1 MSLFASITDPT
12 DLNAVRQVVAASP
25 RPEAL
30 VPLGIDRLVIG
41 PKAALGVARELRG
54 QLERRGIRSPRAR
67 VLLIADA
74 TLIRRR
80 ESDLKALVRNLLDDE
95 GFAVET
101 LVLGDAHHS
110 LHADDAALDE
120 AERRAAKVDAVV
132 SVGSGTISDIAKVAT
147 DRVGGIPFVLV
158 QTAASV
164 DGYTDNV
171 SVVLRAGAKRTIP
184 SRWPDVVLADTE
196 TIAAAP
202 VELNTAGLGELLSLY
217 TAPADWWLASRVGLD
232 PSFHETPRDL
242 LLTFAGNPREWAP
255 GLADGAPAAVDQL
268 TRVLAIRGIGT
279 GIAGST
285 ACLSGVEHLVSH
297 MLDMHAAARGLE
309 TGLHGAQVGV
319 ASLVA
324 AAAWELLLAR
334 LADSGGVARRQP
346 VDREAAER
354 TVLATFAE
362 LDPSGSLGAEC
373 WADCARKLDAVEANA
388 ERIDALL
395 DELPALLER
404 GEPALIR
411 VDDLAAAL
419 RAGGAAA
426 SPAELQSWLDDDIW
440 QWAVTNL
447 HRMRNRFTVVDL
459 LDLLGWWGPDDVEA
473 VLQRARRAGEGVLA

>member
-12 DLNAVRQVVAASP
+12 DLDAVREVVAASP
-25 RPEAL
+25 KSEAL

-41 PKAALGVARELRG
+41 PTASLGVARELRG
-54 QLERRGIRSPRAR
+54 QLVRRGIVAAR
-67 VLLIADA
+67 PTVLLIVDA
-74 TLIRRR
+74 TFIRRR
-80 ESDLKALVRNLLDDE
+80 ESDLKALVRNQLEDE
-95 GFAVET
+95 GFVVET

-120 AERRAAKVDAVV
+120 AEKAAARVHAVV

-202 VELNTAGLGELLSLY
+202 IALNTAGLGELLSLY

-232 PSFHETPRDL
+232 DTFHETPRDL

-255 GLADGAPAAVDQL
+255 GLAEGAPAAVEQL

-279 GIAGST
+279 GIAGTT

-334 LADSGGVARRQP
+334 LADGTPRRRP
-346 VDREAAER
+346 IDREAAR
-354 TVLATFAE
+354 ADVLATFADI
-362 LDPSGSLGAEC
+362 DPSGSLGAEC
-373 WADCARKLDAVEANA
+373 WADCERKLDAIEANA
-388 ERIDALL
+388 DRLDALL
-395 DELPALLER
+395 DELPALLES
-404 GEPALIR
+404 GEPALTR

-419 RAGGAAA
+419 RAGGSAA
-426 SPAELQSWLDDDIW
+426 SPAELQEWLDDDIW
-440 QWAVTNL
+440 QWAVANC

-459 LDLLGWWGPDDVEA
+459 LEQLGWWGPDDVAA
-473 VLQRARRAGEGVLA
+473 VLNRARRAGEGVLA

>member
-12 DLNAVRQVVAASP
+12 DLDAVRQVVAASP

-41 PKAALGVARELRG
+41 PKAALGVARELQG
-54 QLERRGIRSPRAR
+54 QLERHGIRTPRAR

-80 ESDLKALVRNLLDDE
+80 ESDLKALVRHLLDDE

-120 AERRAAKVDAVV
+120 AERRAAEVDAVV

-171 SVVLRAGAKRTIP
+171 SVILRAGAKRTIP
-184 SRWPDVVLADTE
+184 SRWPDVVLADTA

-232 PSFHETPRDL
+232 DSFHETPRDL

-255 GLADGAPAAVDQL
+255 GLAEGAPAAVDQL

-324 AAAWELLLAR
+324 AAAWELLRAR
-334 LADSGGVARRQP
+334 LADSAPVRRP
-346 VDREAAER
+346 IDRDEAKL

-373 WADCARKLDAVEANA
+373 WADCARKLDALDRNGD
-388 ERIDALL
+388 RIDALL
-395 DELPALLER
+395 AELPELLRR
-404 GEPALIR
+404 GEPALAS

-426 SPAELQSWLDDDIW
+426 SPAELQAWLDDDIW
-440 QWAVTNL
+440 QWAVANL